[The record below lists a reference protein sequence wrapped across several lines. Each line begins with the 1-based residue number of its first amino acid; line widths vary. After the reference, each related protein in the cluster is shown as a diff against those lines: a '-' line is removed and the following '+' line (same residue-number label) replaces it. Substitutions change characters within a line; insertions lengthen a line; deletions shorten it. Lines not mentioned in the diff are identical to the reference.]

1 MEYRL
6 STRKTVRLVSFTLA
20 VCLMLGGIAY
30 TGFAKADYYQ
40 MQLEYNYQRALD
52 DLSDHIS
59 NLETALLKGRYA
71 ATPPQQQGIAAK
83 LQQESSGAKAS
94 LAQLPLSSVPL
105 DELQRFLAQVGDFS
119 SSLASQLARGE
130 KLSDEQMQ
138 QLSEL
143 GKYASSLNYDIKDL
157 QARYDD
163 GQSPLGEAVA
173 AMGNLPNE
181 GESPLTG
188 LQSGFRDMN
197 EGFTDYPTLIYD
209 GPFSDHILQRTSKM
223 LEGQNTATQQ
233 EALSAAAEFLRLPEE
248 TLAFQE
254 KTEGNLPLYCFSGE
268 NLSIAVTQA
277 GGYVDYYLNSRVIGE
292 AKLSAEEAVDTAK
305 DYLAARGFDSMK
317 ESYYTTAG
325 NICTINFAWQQ
336 DGVTYYSDLI
346 KVSVALDDGEIV
358 GFGASGYLM
367 NHISRGLPAEQLS
380 MEEAKAVLS
389 PYLTVQSE
397 GRAVIPTAGLNEVSC
412 YEFFCESDTGDRLLV
427 YINVETGMEEQIL
440 LLLQS
445 DGGTLVM

>member
-6 STRKTVRLVSFTLA
+6 STRKTVRLVGFTLA
-20 VCLMLGGIAY
+20 VCLMLGGVAY
-30 TGFAKADYYQ
+30 QGFAKADYYR

-130 KLSDEQMQ
+130 TLSEEQTR

-143 GKYASSLNYDIKDL
+143 GEYASSLNFDLKDV

-173 AMGNLPNE
+173 AMGNLSDE
-181 GESPLTG
+181 GESPLSG

-209 GPFSDHILQRTSKM
+209 GPFSDHILQMTSKM
-223 LEGQNTATQQ
+223 LEGEASVTQQ
-233 EALSAAAEFLRLPEE
+233 EARSAAAKFLQVPQEAL
-248 TLAFQE
+248 TFQE
-254 KTEGNLPLYCFSGE
+254 TTEGNLPLYRFTGE

-277 GGYVDYYLNSRVIGE
+277 GGYVDFFLNAREIGE
-292 AKLSAEEAVDTAK
+292 ARLSAEDALEAAK
-305 DYLAARGFDSMK
+305 HYLSARGMEDMK
-317 ESYYTTAG
+317 ESYYTTSG

-346 KVSVALDDGEIV
+346 KVAVALDDGEVV

-367 NHISRGLPAEQLS
+367 NHTARELPEEKLS
-380 MEEAKAVLS
+380 MEEARAVLS
-389 PYLTVQSE
+389 PFLTVQSE
-397 GRAVIPTAGLNEVSC
+397 GRAVIPTAGLHEVSC
-412 YEFFCESDTGDRLLV
+412 YEFSCVSDSGEQLLV

-445 DGGTLVM
+445 DGGTLVL